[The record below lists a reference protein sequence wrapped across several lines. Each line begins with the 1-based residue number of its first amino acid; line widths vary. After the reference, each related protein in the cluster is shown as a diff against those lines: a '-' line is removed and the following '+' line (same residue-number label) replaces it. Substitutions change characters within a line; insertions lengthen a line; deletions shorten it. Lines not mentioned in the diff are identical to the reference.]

1 MQRVLPPR
9 GSLRPCSALVC
20 PSQAIGFWLVLWY
33 HFDVPSCPGS
43 FAFCSAAGA
52 APSCLVLCLPAKRQL
67 RTVRSQPG
75 RCFWCFCWT
84 PACPGRRGACLPPGS
99 PPRCCRWPQVPG
111 QSPGLCPG
119 LSCACP
125 PAGVSL
131 QPERAVPK
139 HLPVGQ
145 RGQKPGTMG
154 TIREWLV
161 VLGPRW
167 WSLDCPVIAQHCL
180 HPTPRSIS
188 PLLIHTARL
197 GPLSSLL
204 PSFVCLAAAR

>member
-20 PSQAIGFWLVLWY
+20 LSQAIGFWLVLWY
-33 HFDVPSCPGS
+33 HFRCS
-43 FAFCSAAGA
+43 FVSWQLCLSFCCRCCTHLPHALSAAQKA
-52 APSCLVLCLPAKRQL
+52 AENCPFAARKVFLVFLLDPS
-67 RTVRSQPG
+67 
-75 RCFWCFCWT
+75 
-84 PACPGRRGACLPPGS
+84 LPPGF
-99 PPRCCRWPQVPG
+99 PPRCCRWPQVPR

-119 LSCACP
+119 VSCACP

-131 QPERAVPK
+131 QPEVAVPK

-145 RGQKPGTMG
+145 GGQKPGTMG

-180 HPTPRSIS
+180 HPAPRSIS